1 MRRLL
6 FLAPAQA
13 VSAVFAPLR
22 DAGFELG
29 MAENMKGA
37 SLFLEKSDPGVIF
50 ARPSMPGFKVEEL
63 LTFGADKAEF
73 PPVIIITDK
82 GDAREAERLMSLGAR
97 DYWLEPLDME
107 RIAAVAREPRA
118 PVPVPALSTLGGHKP
133 SYEKGPQIVG
143 HAPAIRRVLK
153 LARQVAGSK
162 ATVLISGES
171 GTGKEMFSRY
181 LHAMSKRA
189 SGPFIAVNCAALP
202 EALVESASGLLLTG
216 GADVDPKLY
225 GEEKSEKCGAIL
237 SERDEAECAL
247 TRAALRE
254 GLPVLAICRGL
265 QVLNVVAGGTLI
277 QDIPE
282 ELGLPLTAH
291 RQEGDYVETV
301 HEVEIVP
308 GTLLASIVGE
318 ENLAVNTKHH
328 QAVKTPASSL
338 RVVAKSPD
346 GVVEALEDPAFPFVL
361 GVQWHPEMLA
371 KTMSRHRALFEAFVR
386 AAREI

>member
-1 MRRLL
+1 MT
-6 FLAPAQA
+6 APASSRPLILVSTDLFGDPVREGIRRQYLDA
-13 VSAVFAPLR
+13 VV
-22 DAGFELG
+22 DAGGL
-29 MAENMKGA
+29 
-37 SLFLEKSDPGVIF
+37 
-50 ARPSMPGFKVEEL
+50 
-63 LTFGADKAEF
+63 
-73 PPVIIITDK
+73 PVQ
-82 GDAREAERLMSLGAR
+82 
-97 DYWLEPLDME
+97 
-107 RIAAVAREPRA
+107 
-118 PVPVPALSTLGGHKP
+118 VPVGLDEDS
-133 SYEKGPQIVG
+133 I
-143 HAPAIRRVLK
+143 
-153 LARQVAGSK
+153 
-162 ATVLISGES
+162 
-171 GTGKEMFSRY
+171 
-181 LHAMSKRA
+181 
-189 SGPFIAVNCAALP
+189 

-216 GADVDPKLY
+216 GADVDPKRY
-225 GEEKSEKCGAIL
+225 GEEKSEQCGEIL
-237 SERDEAECAL
+237 PERDEAECAL

-328 QAVKTPASSL
+328 QAVKTPAPSL
-338 RVVAKSPD
+338 HVVAKSPD

>member
-171 GTGKEMFSRY
+171 GTGKEMFSR
-181 LHAMSKRA
+181 
-189 SGPFIAVNCAALP
+189 
-202 EALVESASGLLLTG
+202 
-216 GADVDPKLY
+216 
-225 GEEKSEKCGAIL
+225 
-237 SERDEAECAL
+237 
-247 TRAALRE
+247 
-254 GLPVLAICRGL
+254 
-265 QVLNVVAGGTLI
+265 
-277 QDIPE
+277 
-282 ELGLPLTAH
+282 
-291 RQEGDYVETV
+291 
-301 HEVEIVP
+301 
-308 GTLLASIVGE
+308 
-318 ENLAVNTKHH
+318 
-328 QAVKTPASSL
+328 
-338 RVVAKSPD
+338 
-346 GVVEALEDPAFPFVL
+346 
-361 GVQWHPEMLA
+361 
-371 KTMSRHRALFEAFVR
+371 
-386 AAREI
+386 